1 MESWRLEVFVGR
13 YFYDPVKDKEEKAN
27 RTWKYLTPAD
37 REKISLDDFTK
48 QVNERQ
54 GGSYEPFEFKTILEK
69 LQMGRTINE
78 NRSLSGGPVAG
89 RSKPRYKVTVRLRR
103 IDIDQPIEVWVCVEN
118 KCPHKNTWTL
128 ISNGSVLRLGSSG

>member
-1 MESWRLEVFVGR
+1 MGR

-78 NRSLSGGPVAG
+78 NRSLSDGPVAG
-89 RSKPRYKVTVRLRR
+89 RSKPRYKRYPVAFSLHNQTRVPPNTPDNQALGYSYLIENIGVTWRESDYETVAL
-103 IDIDQPIEVWVCVEN
+103 
-118 KCPHKNTWTL
+118 TT
-128 ISNGSVLRLGSSG
+128 

>member
-13 YFYDPVKDKEEKAN
+13 YFHDPVKDKEEKAN

-78 NRSLSGGPVAG
+78 NRSLSDGPVAG
-89 RSKPRYKVTVRLRR
+89 RSKPRYKR
-103 IDIDQPIEVWVCVEN
+103 
-118 KCPHKNTWTL
+118 
-128 ISNGSVLRLGSSG
+128 

>member
-1 MESWRLEVFVGR
+1 MRTLAVILLMLGQVCAQ
-13 YFYDPVKDKEEKAN
+13 DKPTRAACRVDLRVWTAAIRSADTN
-27 RTWKYLTPAD
+27 PD

-78 NRSLSGGPVAG
+78 NRSLSDGPVAG
-89 RSKPRYKVTVRLRR
+89 RSKPRYKR
-103 IDIDQPIEVWVCVEN
+103 
-118 KCPHKNTWTL
+118 
-128 ISNGSVLRLGSSG
+128 